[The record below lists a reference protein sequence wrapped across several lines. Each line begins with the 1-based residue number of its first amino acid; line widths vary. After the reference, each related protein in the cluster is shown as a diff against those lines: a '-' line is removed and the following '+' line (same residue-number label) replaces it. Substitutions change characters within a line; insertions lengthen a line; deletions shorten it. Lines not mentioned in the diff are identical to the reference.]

1 MRPFNC
7 EYLHGFLENEGGA
20 VYHRGYGRE
29 HPLFSKTEGAP
40 DMDTLLSQLY
50 HDRWNADEQARIE
63 ADIDRYRKADAAVAL
78 GAPAGAAVNVEQL
91 SHAFR
96 FGAHL
101 FNFDQLGSHERNGRH
116 KALWNGVFADGA
128 LFNSG
133 TIAFYWRPFEPVEG
147 KMRFDGDETDT
158 EDWWNA
164 CPDPKM
170 QRFWRRPPSEP
181 VVRFCEEKGV
191 WRHGH
196 PIVWANPQW
205 HYPDWLMAKL
215 PHAILAE
222 MLTDDRSGVSILK
235 QPMETV
241 LKRIPAEFIDQMET
255 ALRRRVD
262 ALAARYGRRMNSWD
276 VCNESAPLFPDGL
289 VPGSRLCRDFRK
301 TFMPGDYCHWAF
313 RECMR
318 AFPAKSVLS
327 INDYTLTEQY
337 AAQTRD
343 QLARGD
349 KIDLQGMQMH
359 LFQPRQVEEIA
370 QGSELRSPA
379 QVRAQIAAAHA
390 RPGLPIHLS
399 EITISAPGG
408 DERGEIIQAA
418 IARNLYR
425 LWFSLPDMAAI
436 TWWNV
441 VDDCGAPGEPSV
453 SGLFHRDMTP
463 KKSYFAL
470 DRLINGE
477 WRTRATV
484 TADATGA
491 VSFRGFKGRY
501 RLSWRDETGAERAVE
516 ATVG

>member
-1 MRPFNC
+1 MST
-7 EYLHGFLENEGGA
+7 
-20 VYHRGYGRE
+20 
-29 HPLFSKTEGAP
+29 PLSPA
-40 DMDTLLSQLY
+40 Y
-50 HDRWNADEQARIE
+50 YDRWNADEQARID
-63 ADIDRYRKADAAVAL
+63 ADIEKNRKADATVAL
-78 GAPAGAAVNVEQL
+78 GAPAGAEVKVEQT

-101 FNFDQLGSHERNGRH
+101 FNFDQLGSHEANQRH
-116 KALWNGVFADGA
+116 KALWNGTIADGA

-147 KMRFDGDETDT
+147 KMRFDPAPEDT
-158 EDWWNA
+158 EEWWNA
-164 CPDPKM
+164 CADPKA

-191 WRHGH
+191 WKHGH
-196 PIVWANPQW
+196 PLVWANPKW

-215 PHAILAE
+215 PHDILAE

-241 LKRIPAEFIDQMET
+241 LERLPADFPEMLET
-255 ALRRRVD
+255 ALRRRID
-262 ALAARYGRRMNSWD
+262 AIAARYARRMNSWD
-276 VCNESAPLFPDGL
+276 VCNESACCFPDRL
-289 VPGSRLCRDFRK
+289 VPGSRLCRDPRK

-318 AFPAKSVLS
+318 ALPKGAVLS
-327 INDYTLTEQY
+327 INDYVLTEQY
-337 AAQTRD
+337 ARQTRD

-359 LFQPRQVEEIA
+359 LFNPKDVEAIA
-370 QGSELRSPA
+370 QGSELRSPT
-379 QVRAQIAAAHA
+379 QVRSQIAAAHA
-390 RPGLPIHLS
+390 GEGVPIHLS
-399 EITISAPGG
+399 EITISSPGG
-408 DERGEIIQAA
+408 DERGEEIQAEVS
-418 IARNLYR
+418 RNLYR
-425 LWFSLPDMAAI
+425 LWFSMPDMQAI

-470 DRLINGE
+470 DRLINHE
-477 WRTRATV
+477 WRTTL
-484 TADATGA
+484 TAKADESGA
-491 VSFRGFKGRY
+491 VSFRGFRGGY
-501 RLSWRDETGAERAVE
+501 RLSWRDASGAERTAD
-516 ATVG
+516 ARVG

>member
-1 MRPFNC
+1 MNDVMSPK
-7 EYLHGFLENEGGA
+7 Y
-20 VYHRGYGRE
+20 RE
-29 HPLFSKTEGAP
+29 
-40 DMDTLLSQLY
+40 
-50 HDRWNADEQARIE
+50 RWNADVQAQID
-63 ADIDRYRKADAAVAL
+63 ADIEKNRKADVKTAI
-78 GAPAGAAVNVEQL
+78 GAPPGAKVQVEQV

-101 FNFDQLGSHERNGRH
+101 FNFNQLGSHEANERH
-116 KALWNGVFADGA
+116 KAVWNGTFADGA

-147 KMRFDGDETDT
+147 KMRFDEESTDT
-158 EDWWNA
+158 EEWWNA
-164 CPDPKM
+164 CAEPKR

-196 PIVWANPQW
+196 PIVWSNPQW
-205 HYPDWLMAKL
+205 QYPDWLMAKL
-215 PHAILAE
+215 PHEILAE
-222 MLTDDRSGVSILK
+222 MLTDDRSGVSILE
-235 QPMETV
+235 QPMDEV
-241 LKRIPAEFIDQMET
+241 LRRLPAEFPSQVET
-255 ALRRRVD
+255 ALRRRID
-262 ALAARYGRRMNSWD
+262 ALAARYGERICSWD
-276 VCNESAPLFPDGL
+276 VCNESADCFSRGEL
-289 VPGSRLCRDFRK
+289 VPESRLCRDRK
-301 TFMPGDYCHWAF
+301 TWMPGDYCHWAF

-318 AFPAKSVLS
+318 LFPAESVLS
-327 INDYTLTEQY
+327 INDYQLDADY

-359 LFQPRQVEEIA
+359 LFNPADCEAIA

-379 QVRAQIAAAHA
+379 QVRAQIAAAHS
-390 RPGLPIHLS
+390 GEGMPIHLS

-408 DERGEIIQAA
+408 DERGEVVQAE

-463 KKSYFAL
+463 KKSYYAL
-470 DRLINGE
+470 DRLINDE
-477 WRTRATV
+477 WRTRTTV
-484 TADATGA
+484 RAGDDGA
-491 VSFRGFKGRY
+491 VSFRGFRGAY
-501 RLSWRDETGAERAVE
+501 RLSWRDASGALRERKASI
-516 ATVG
+516 

>member
-1 MRPFNC
+1 MS
-7 EYLHGFLENEGGA
+7 A
-20 VYHRGYGRE
+20 
-29 HPLFSKTEGAP
+29 PLSPA
-40 DMDTLLSQLY
+40 Y
-50 HDRWNADEQARIE
+50 YDRWNADEQARID
-63 ADIDRYRKADAAVAL
+63 ADIEQYRKADATVAL
-78 GAPAGAAVNVEQL
+78 GAPAGAEVAVEQV

-96 FGAHL
+96 FGAHT
-101 FNFDQLGSHERNGRH
+101 FNFDQLGAHERNERY
-116 KALWNGVFADGA
+116 KALWNGAFADGA

-147 KMRFDGDETDT
+147 KMRFDPAPEDS

-164 CPDPKM
+164 CPDPKE

-181 VVRFCEEKGV
+181 VVRFLEDKGA

-196 PIVWANPQW
+196 PLVWSNHEW

-215 PHAILAE
+215 PKEIMAE
-222 MLTDDRSGVSILK
+222 MLTDDRSGVSIMK
-235 QPMETV
+235 QPMEMV
-241 LKRIPAEFIDQMET
+241 LKRLPADFPAQVES
-255 ALRRRVD
+255 AHRRRIE
-262 ALAARYGRRMNSWD
+262 AIAARYADRVNSWD
-276 VCNESAPLFPDGL
+276 VCNESANDWTAGRL
-289 VPGSRLCRDFRK
+289 VPGAPLSRSYRFSWL
-301 TFMPGDYCHWAF
+301 PGDYCHWAF

-318 AFPAKSVLS
+318 LFPAKSVLS
-327 INDYTLTEQY
+327 INDYQLDADY
-337 AAQTRD
+337 AEQTRD

-359 LFQPRQVEEIA
+359 LFNPADCEAIA
-370 QGSELRSPA
+370 QGKIELRSPA
-379 QVRAQIAAAHA
+379 HVRSQIAAAHA

-408 DERGEIIQAA
+408 DERGEAIQAE

-425 LWFSLPDMAAI
+425 LWFSLPDMVAI

-470 DRLINGE
+470 DRLVNDE
-477 WRTRATV
+477 WRTRLTV
-484 TADATGA
+484 KAGADGA
-491 VSFRGFKGRY
+491 VSFRGFRGAY
-501 RLSWRDETGAERAVE
+501 RLSWRDAAGAVRTAD
-516 ATVG
+516 ATVA

>member
-1 MRPFNC
+1 MSS
-7 EYLHGFLENEGGA
+7 
-20 VYHRGYGRE
+20 
-29 HPLFSKTEGAP
+29 PLSPA
-40 DMDTLLSQLY
+40 Y
-50 HDRWNADEQARIE
+50 YDRWNADEQARID
-63 ADIDRYRKADAAVAL
+63 ADIEKYRKADATVAL
-78 GAPAGAAVNVEQL
+78 GAPAGAEVTVEQTT
-91 SHAFR
+91 HAFR
-96 FGAHL
+96 FGAHT
-101 FNFDQLGSHERNGRH
+101 FNFDQLGSHERNERY
-116 KALWNGVFADGA
+116 KALWNGAFADGA

-147 KMRFDGDETDT
+147 KMRFDPAP
-158 EDWWNA
+158 EDSEEWWNA
-164 CPDPKM
+164 CPDPKA

-181 VVRFCEEKGV
+181 VVRFLEEKGA

-196 PIVWANPQW
+196 PLVWANPQW

-215 PHAILAE
+215 PHEILAE

-235 QPMETV
+235 QPMDEV
-241 LKRIPAEFIDQMET
+241 LKRIPAEFIDQMES
-255 ALRRRVD
+255 ALRRRID
-262 ALAARYGRRMNSWD
+262 ALAARYGERICSWD

-327 INDYTLTEQY
+327 INDYTLTERY

-359 LFQPRQVEEIA
+359 LFNPADCEAIA

-379 QVRAQIAAAHA
+379 QVRAQIAAAHS
-390 RPGLPIHLS
+390 GEGMPIHLS

-408 DERGEIIQAA
+408 DERGEVVQAE

-425 LWFSLPDMAAI
+425 LWFSLPDMVAI

-463 KKSYFAL
+463 KKSYYAL
-470 DRLINGE
+470 DRLINDE
-477 WRTRATV
+477 WRTRTTV
-484 TADATGA
+484 RAGDDGA
-491 VSFRGFKGRY
+491 VSFRGFRGAY
-501 RLSWRDETGAERAVE
+501 RLSWRDASGALRTAD
-516 ATVG
+516 ATVS

>member
-1 MRPFNC
+1 MT
-7 EYLHGFLENEGGA
+7 A
-20 VYHRGYGRE
+20 
-29 HPLFSKTEGAP
+29 PLSPA
-40 DMDTLLSQLY
+40 Y
-50 HDRWNADEQARIE
+50 YDRWNADEQARID
-63 ADIDRYRKADAAVAL
+63 ADIEQYRKADATVAL
-78 GAPAGAAVNVEQL
+78 GAPAGAEVTVEQT

-96 FGAHL
+96 FGAHT
-101 FNFDQLGSHERNGRH
+101 FNFGQLGAHERNERY
-116 KALWNGVFADGA
+116 KALWNGAFADGA

-147 KMRFDGDETDT
+147 KMRFDPAPEDS

-164 CPDPKM
+164 CPDPKE

-181 VVRFCEEKGV
+181 VVRFLEGKGA

-196 PIVWANPQW
+196 PLVWSNHEW

-215 PHAILAE
+215 PKEILAE

-241 LKRIPAEFIDQMET
+241 LKRLPADFPGEVEAT
-255 ALRRRVD
+255 LRRRIE
-262 ALAARYGRRMNSWD
+262 AIAARYGRRVCSWD
-276 VCNESAPLFPDGL
+276 VCNESASDWTQGRL
-289 VPGSRLCRDFRK
+289 VPDAPLCRSFRHSW
-301 TFMPGDYCHWAF
+301 MPGDYCHWAF

-318 AFPAKSVLS
+318 LFPAKSVLS
-327 INDYTLTEQY
+327 INDYQLDADY

-349 KIDLQGMQMH
+349 RIDLQGMQMH
-359 LFQPRQVEEIA
+359 LFDPKRCEEIA

-379 QVRAQIAAAHA
+379 QVRSQIGAAHA

-399 EITISAPGG
+399 EITISSPGG
-408 DERGEIIQAA
+408 DERGETIQAE

-425 LWFSLPDMAAI
+425 LWFSIPDMAAI

-453 SGLFHRDMTP
+453 SGLFRRDMSP
-463 KKSYFAL
+463 KKAFFAL
-470 DRLINGE
+470 DRLINDE
-477 WRTRATV
+477 WRTRLTAK
-484 TADATGA
+484 ADATGA
-491 VSFRGFKGRY
+491 VSFRGFRGSY
-501 RLSWRDETGAERAVE
+501 RLSWRDASGASRE
-516 ATVG
+516 ATTSI